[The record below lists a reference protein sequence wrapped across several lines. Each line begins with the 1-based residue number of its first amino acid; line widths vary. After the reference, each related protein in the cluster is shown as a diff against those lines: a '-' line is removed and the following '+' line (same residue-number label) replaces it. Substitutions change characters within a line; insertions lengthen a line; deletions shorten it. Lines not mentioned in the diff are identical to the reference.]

1 MRIDLSPGLIQL
13 RLSRR
18 NINALL
24 RMLDERDKVMPALS
38 GRDKHVEILVLAQE
52 GREAREPAQV
62 KALYLRDQGCT
73 FPGCSVPAQWT
84 IAHHHPW
91 FSRGGATDLDKL
103 ALLCEPHHTHVHE
116 NDLECTIDDSGV
128 TWHER

>member
-1 MRIDLSPGLIQL
+1 MRIDLSPGLVQL

-52 GREAREPAQV
+52 DEEHYTDYAAGSMSWED
-62 KALYLRDQGCT
+62 KKCMCD
-73 FPGCSVPAQWT
+73 
-84 IAHHHPW
+84 
-91 FSRGGATDLDKL
+91 GGG
-103 ALLCEPHHTHVHE
+103 
-116 NDLECTIDDSGV
+116 GV
-128 TWHER
+128 THAPGPLCTSGPFLEAFR